1 MKNVTR
7 NIKFILLGII
17 GSLSSQHIVAQ
28 GKKALNPPVNTAKF
42 IETAPTVSADGR
54 TMIFESN
61 RQGDW
66 KLFETKRK
74 GNVWSVPTPIP
85 KISATFYENQ
95 PLGAP
100 CLSYDGNILYFSAES
115 KESSGHED
123 IFVSVKESTGWSS
136 PSRLPNTINTTD
148 YEGYPSLSPDGQKLY
163 FARAKYNEKNTQDAQ
178 SCYRIMVSEK
188 APDGSWKTPVELPSP
203 INLLCEK
210 APRIMPDGKT
220 LVFASVRKEG
230 KGNFDLYYS
239 TLQSNNSWSPAKPL
253 NEINT
258 PQADLF
264 AAIPACGQEL
274 FFVENNDIYTTSVSL
289 FANQTIIGTITD
301 SLTNKPVATRI
312 NIFDKNKGN
321 TLIASFLSN
330 AEGNYTAIVPAKGN
344 YSFEIREAGYYEKRL
359 GLDLTNQSS
368 CEASVEPIKLVML
381 ANQTTAKVEPVP
393 AKIPANV
400 PQLKLV
406 FQVVDSQ
413 TRFLVPA
420 QVEILEKGS
429 GKAIATQQQGATGQI
444 ASAVALGQEYE
455 LVVNAKGYNSIRQ
468 PLKYDNQK
476 DAKPL
481 TQIALEATNANFT
494 IKALD
499 ASTNQPAPNWK
510 VILTENG
517 TGTIAQFA
525 PQTGMNSVK
534 LHLPENRQVKVS
546 IQSDYFEDN
555 DLNFTGQSTN
565 DLTVKLIPR
574 KVTLIRLKAID
585 DVTQGLLYASFKVK
599 TKKKGEVL
607 EGKTNKDTEFFEVK
621 LLKEDV
627 LEITAE
633 ADGYL
638 PFEKTLE
645 FSDFKLGEKK
655 VELIAMQNDR
665 YPMTVKIVDG
675 DTKQIIKTS
684 KVKIADMLTGEVNP
698 TIQGSA
704 GEFKAMMKRKGS
716 FEVVASA
723 DGYRP
728 LSQKIEDI
736 PVGATLTF
744 TLYRNKSVPVSFTVL
759 DAKTNKPVEAN
770 LTVKLEKSNRVETFQ
785 GKSEV
790 EIRISEKEV
799 FTVETSAPTFKH
811 KQSTFNMAD
820 LLENKK
826 YNYIIRLEKEYVQVA
841 VKVIDNATG
850 SKIDVQKYAL
860 YDLSD
865 KNAKPEVIIA
875 NDGSPSISI
884 LPENKYRIELV
895 SSGFERFSQ
904 EINNF
909 SGTELVCRM
918 TRVASDMTV
927 TLAAKDSISQ
937 KPLEAI
943 FKVTKADG
951 SVVSQG
957 LTISGKMEFKFVIPA
972 FGSYYVETVVK
983 GYSVKKEKIT
993 IADLSASRSF
1003 NVYFSRDFSVLTAR
1017 PVHAET
1023 RDLLKDALV
1032 IMTDIQTN
1040 KMVSAMVTLPNGE
1053 VSANLTPGHTYKMKV
1068 KAAGFEEYETQ
1079 IQATSD
1085 DQRKDLELQPF
1096 KKYFI
1101 QLYAIDAVKK
1111 SRVSASI
1118 KISAPGGGTIAEG
1131 STDIRNEYVLASL
1144 MDKVNYTIEVKA
1156 EGYKLYDGRFTLDE
1170 SMKKDKGKTAIW
1182 LEKETILSFTV
1193 MDAKYKNVVSNVTA
1207 HLTDLKSSQELAL
1220 NLKNDTYSAELSP
1233 VASYQLDIQAEG
1245 YMPYSAKIEPSSADK
1260 KKEILL
1266 TRTKENTQ
1274 APPVVAKVEAPAAKN
1289 APETVQKIE
1298 KGKSFVLNNVYF
1310 EQGSFILQ
1318 KESYPELDKVVTML
1332 KQNPQTKIE
1341 IAGHTDNVGDPRLNK
1356 ALSENRARVILNY
1369 FVSKGIDDKR
1379 LTFKGYGG
1387 AQPVAPN
1394 DNEDS
1399 KKRNRRVEIV
1409 GIQ

>member
-7 NIKFILLGII
+7 NIKFILLGMI
-17 GSLSSQHIVAQ
+17 GAFGSQHASGQ
-28 GKKALNPPVNTAKF
+28 SKKALNPPVNTAKF

-61 RQGDW
+61 RQGEW
-66 KLFETKRK
+66 KLFETRRK

-100 CLSYDGNILYFSAES
+100 CLSYDGNVLYFSAES

-136 PSRLPNTINTTD
+136 PTRLPNTINTTD

-188 APDGSWKTPVELPSP
+188 AIDGSWKTPVELPSP

-239 TLQSNNSWSPAKPL
+239 TLQSNNSWSPVKPL
-253 NEINT
+253 TEVNT

-274 FFVENNDIYTTSVSL
+274 FFVENNDIYTTQVSL

-301 SLTNKPVATRI
+301 SLTNKPLSTRI

-321 TLIASFLSN
+321 SLIASFLSN
-330 AEGNYTAIVPAKGN
+330 TEGNYTAIVPAKGN
-344 YSFEIREAGYYEKRL
+344 YSFEIKEAGYYEKRL
-359 GLDLTNQSS
+359 GLDLSNQSS
-368 CEASVEPIKLVML
+368 CEASVEPIRLVML
-381 ANQTTAKVEPVP
+381 ANQAKVEPTP
-393 AKIPANV
+393 AKIPANI
-400 PQLKLV
+400 PQLKLA
-406 FQVVDSQ
+406 FQVVDSK

-455 LVVNAKGYNSIRQ
+455 LVVNAKGYNPVRQ

-481 TQIALEATNANFT
+481 TQIALEATTTNLS
-494 IKALD
+494 IRALD

-517 TGTIAQFA
+517 TGTTAQFA
-525 PQTGMNSVK
+525 PQTGTNLVQ
-534 LHLPENRQVKVS
+534 LYVPENRQIKVS

-555 DLNFTGQSTN
+555 DLNITSQSTN

-574 KVTLIRLKAID
+574 KVTLIRLKAVD
-585 DVTQGLLYASFKVK
+585 DITQGILYASFKVK

-607 EGKTNKDTEFFEVK
+607 EGKTNKDNEFFEIK
-621 LLKEDV
+621 LLKDDV
-627 LEITAE
+627 LEISAE

-645 FSDFKLGEKK
+645 FPDFKLGEKK
-655 VELIAMQNDR
+655 IELIAMQNDR

-698 TIQGSA
+698 TTQGNA

-723 DGYRP
+723 EGYRP

-785 GKSEV
+785 GQSEV

-799 FTVETSAPTFKH
+799 FTVESSAPTFKH

-841 VKVIDNATG
+841 IKVVDNATG
-850 SKIDVQKYAL
+850 TKVDVQKYAL

-865 KNAKPEVIIA
+865 KSAKPEVVIA
-875 NDGSPSISI
+875 NDGSPSMSI

-895 SSGFERFSQ
+895 AAGFERFSQ
-904 EINNF
+904 EIINF
-909 SGTELVCRM
+909 SGTELVCKM

-927 TLAAKDSISQ
+927 ALTAKDSISQ

-957 LTISGKMEFKFVIPA
+957 LTLSGKMEFKFIIPA
-972 FGSYYVETVVK
+972 FGTYYVETVVK
-983 GYSVKKEKIT
+983 GYSVKKEKIS
-993 IADLSASRSF
+993 IPDLSANRSF
-1003 NVYFSRDFSVLTAR
+1003 SVYFSRDFSVLTAR

-1032 IMTDIQTN
+1032 IMTDLQTN

-1096 KKYFI
+1096 KKYLI

-1111 SRVSASI
+1111 SRVPASI

-1131 STDIRNEYVLASL
+1131 STDTRNEYVLASL

-1156 EGYKLYDGRFTLDE
+1156 DGYKLYDGRFTLDE
-1170 SMKKDKGKTAIW
+1170 SMKKDKDKTAIW
-1182 LEKETILSFTV
+1182 LEKETILSFSV
-1193 MDAKYKNVVSNVTA
+1193 IDAKYKNIVNNVTA

-1220 NLKNDTYSAELSP
+1220 SLKNDIFSAELSP
-1233 VASYQLDIQAEG
+1233 VASYQLEIQAEG
-1245 YMPYSAKIEPSSADK
+1245 YMPYSAKIEPSSVVN

-1266 TRTKENTQ
+1266 SRTKENTQ
-1274 APPVVAKVEAPAAKN
+1274 IPTVVAKAEAPAAKN
-1289 APETVQKIE
+1289 APDVVQKIE

-1379 LTFKGYGG
+1379 LTFRGYGG
-1387 AQPVAPN
+1387 TQPVAPN